1 MYLLKAS
8 ESIPRIV
15 VSRACAIGRHLKL
28 SSLFLAVLILLAN
41 ASAAVA
47 QQPDTT
53 EKKVANPIGVAGE
66 QQKSQRQTKPS
77 QPAIVAQTE
86 PDKPDE
92 VVIYSE
98 KKEVQGDVYILTGK
112 VQITYTDILVIADR
126 ATFNTVTN
134 DLLAEGNVYFEQQ
147 GQRFTGERLELNYKT
162 KRGTITMPT
171 AFTNRTPGG
180 TVVIVDASRAD
191 KTSDD
196 TYVLED
202 AKLTACQEAV
212 PKWAFTAKRA
222 RVRIEHRATVSNA
235 LFRIKNIPV
244 FYLPYASIS
253 ISKKDRSSGF
263 LLPSSGSSNIKGRT
277 LHLAYFQTLGR
288 SADVLVRTD
297 IYSKRGIG
305 LGFDFRARTN
315 ETSHI
320 NIGSFLVFDRL
331 LGPKLQSNCNPATDP
346 NQCKLPDQGGSS
358 FYAEGVHNFKNGFV
372 AVADVNITSSFTFR
386 QVFSDNI
393 LSAIS
398 PEERS
403 LFYLNKNWRS
413 FSFNAQFGEQSSFI
427 GEFDKDGNF
436 ISDQIV
442 KVRKFPSVELSKRS
456 TQISDSLPFY
466 FSFDAALEGVRRSET
481 VGSDFR
487 LKTPSVVQRLN
498 FAPRLTFPLKSFA
511 GFTLTPS
518 LGFGSTFYSDSLDP
532 VQRQVTGQN
541 LFRNYADLDI
551 DLRAPALA
559 KVFHHQDGTPWFKHI
574 IEPFV
579 EYRRIAGIDEFDR
592 TLRVDESDVIA
603 NTNEITYGVSNS
615 FLIKRDSGD
624 GSGPQP
630 HELFN
635 LTLMQKYFFDP
646 TFGGALQEG
655 VRNQF
660 FPINTLSG
668 FAFGAIK
675 RDVSPLNIR
684 ARLRPTPTVF
694 ADVRLNYDTKFHDI
708 RDFIVGAG
716 ITKGLF
722 SISQSWYYTRHIA
735 VDHFRSDL
743 KFDPST
749 LPGNQMD
756 ISAFVGTPA
765 HGPYGG
771 FTVSYDFRDKLF
783 NDGMRD
789 RKLINLTT
797 TAGWAWDC
805 CSLNIQTITFNA
817 GIRDENRI
825 VFAFTL
831 KGIGTFGTENIGQRR
846 R

>member
-1 MYLLKAS
+1 MYRVKTF
-8 ESIPRIV
+8 ESV
-15 VSRACAIGRHLKL
+15 LRAGRTPGNDFRSL
-28 SSLFLAVLILLAN
+28 SLAVLILLVT
-41 ASAAVA
+41 AATAFA
-47 QQPDTT
+47 QQTETT
-53 EKKVANPIGVAGE
+53 EKKVANPIGVADE
-66 QQKSQRQTKPS
+66 ERKSQRQTKPN
-77 QPAIVAQTE
+77 QVTIVAQTA
-86 PDKPDE
+86 PDKSDE

-147 GQRFTGERLELNYKT
+147 GQRFTGERLELNYKS
-162 KRGTITMPT
+162 KRGTLTTPT
-171 AFTNRTPGG
+171 AFTNRTPDS
-180 TVVIVDASRAD
+180 TVLVIDASRAD
-191 KTSDD
+191 KTNDD
-196 TYVLED
+196 TYELED
-202 AKLTACQEAV
+202 VRLTACQEAI

-222 RVRIEHRATVSNA
+222 RVRVEHRATVYNA
-235 LFRIKNIPV
+235 LLRIKNIPV

-288 SADVLVRTD
+288 SADLLVRTD
-297 IYSKRGIG
+297 VFTKRGIG

-320 NIGSFLVFDRL
+320 NFGSFLVFDRL
-331 LGPKLQSNCNPATDP
+331 LGPKLKSNCDPLTDID
-346 NQCKLPDQGGSS
+346 QCKLRDQGGSS
-358 FYAEGVHNFKNGFV
+358 FYAEAVHNFKNGFV
-372 AVADVNITSSFTFR
+372 AVADVNITSNFDFR
-386 QVFSDNI
+386 QIFSDNL

-403 LFYLNKNWRS
+403 IFYLNKNWRS

-427 GEFDKDGNF
+427 GEFDKNGNF
-436 ISDQIV
+436 LSDQIV
-442 KVRKFPSVELSKRS
+442 KVRKFPSIEVSKRS
-456 TQISDSLPFY
+456 TRVSESLPFY
-466 FSFDAALEGVRRSET
+466 FSFDAGLEGVRRSET
-481 VGSDFR
+481 AGADFR
-487 LKTPSVVQRLN
+487 LKTPSVVQRLD
-498 FAPRLTFPLKSFA
+498 FAPRLIFPLKSVA

-518 LGFGSTFYSDSLDP
+518 LGLRTTFYSDSLDP

-541 LFRNYADLDI
+541 LFRNYADLHL

-559 KVFHHQDGTPWFKHI
+559 KVFRHRDGTPWFKHI

-592 TLRVDESDVIA
+592 TLRVDERDVIA

-615 FLIKRDSGD
+615 FLVKRTSAD
-624 GSGPQP
+624 GSAPQP
-630 HELFN
+630 HELLN
-635 LTLMQKYFFDP
+635 VTMMQKYFFDP

-660 FPINTLSG
+660 FPINTLAG
-668 FAFGAIK
+668 FAFGGTK

-684 ARLRPTPTVF
+684 ARLRPTPIIF
-694 ADVRLNYDTKFHDI
+694 ADVRVNYDTKFHDL
-708 RDFIVGAG
+708 RDFIFGAG

-722 SISQSWYYTRHIA
+722 SVSQSWYYTRRIA
-735 VDHFRSDL
+735 VDQSR
-743 KFDPST
+743 FDPSS

-756 ISAFVGTPA
+756 FSAFVGNPA
-765 HGPYGG
+765 RGPYGG
-771 FTVSYDFRDKLF
+771 FTVSYDLRDELF
-783 NDGMRD
+783 NGGIRD
-789 RKLINLTT
+789 SRKLINLTT
-797 TAGWAWDC
+797 SAGWAWDC
-805 CSLNIQTITFNA
+805 CSLNIQTVTFNA
-817 GIRDENRI
+817 GIRNENRI

>member
-1 MYLLKAS
+1 MYPFKIS
-8 ESIPRIV
+8 ESKPRAV
-15 VSRACAIGRHLKL
+15 VSGAPATGYWSKRYPVLRSGLITLICLITA
-28 SSLFLAVLILLAN
+28 SSAF
-41 ASAAVA
+41 A
-47 QQPDTT
+47 QQPETT
-53 EKKVANPIGVAGE
+53 EKKVANPIGVADE
-66 QQKSQRQTKPS
+66 QRKSQRQTKPT
-77 QPAIVAQTE
+77 QITITAQVEPGKTE
-86 PDKPDE
+86 D
-92 VVIYSE
+92 VTFVSE
-98 KKEVQGDVYILTGK
+98 KQEIQGDVRILTGN
-112 VQITYTDILVIADR
+112 VQITYADIVVIADR
-126 ATFNTVTN
+126 ATYNQTTD

-147 GQRFTGERLELNYKT
+147 GQRITGDRIELNYRT
-162 KRGTITMPT
+162 KRGTITTLT
-171 AFTNRTPGG
+171 AFTNRTPDG
-180 TVVIVDASRAD
+180 TVIIVDADRAD
-191 KTSDD
+191 KTNED
-196 TYVLED
+196 TYVLEE

-212 PKWAFTAKRA
+212 PKWAFTARRA
-222 RVRIEHRATVSNA
+222 RVRLDHRATVYNA
-235 LFRIKNIPV
+235 LFRIKNIPLL
-244 FYLPYASIS
+244 YLPYVSIS

-277 LHLAYFQTLGR
+277 LHLAYYQTLGR

-297 IYSKRGIG
+297 IFTKRGIG

-315 ETSHI
+315 ETSRI
-320 NIGSFLVFDRL
+320 NFGSFLVFDRL
-331 LGPKLQSNCNPATDP
+331 LGPKLKTNCDPATDP
-346 NQCKLPDQGGSS
+346 DQCKLRDQGGSS
-358 FYAEGVHNFKNGFV
+358 FYADAVHNFKNGFV
-372 AVADVNITSSFTFR
+372 AVADVNITSSFEFR
-386 QVFSDNI
+386 QIFSDNI

-403 LFYLNKNWRS
+403 LFYLNKNWNS

-427 GEFDKDGNF
+427 GEFDKNGNF
-436 ISDQIV
+436 VSDQIV

-456 TQISDSLPFY
+456 TRISDSLPFY
-466 FSFDAALEGVRRSET
+466 FSFDSALEGVRRSET
-481 VGSDFR
+481 SGEQFN
-487 LKTPSVVQRLN
+487 LKTPSVVQRLD
-498 FAPRLTFPLKSFA
+498 FAPRLIFPLKSFA

-518 LGFGSTFYSDSLDP
+518 IGLRSTFYSDSLDP
-532 VQRQVTGQN
+532 VQRQVVGQN

-559 KVFHHQDGTPWFKHI
+559 KIFHHRDGTPWFKHV

-579 EYRRIAGIDEFDR
+579 EYRRIAGIDDFNS
-592 TLRVDESDVIA
+592 TLRVDERDVIA
-603 NTNEITYGVSNS
+603 DTNEITYGISNS
-615 FLIKRDSGD
+615 FLVKRVPAD
-624 GSGPQP
+624 GSAPQP
-630 HELFN
+630 HELLN

-668 FAFGAIK
+668 FAFGGIK
-675 RDVSPLNIR
+675 RDVSPLNIK

-716 ITKGLF
+716 VTKGIF
-722 SISQSWYYTRHIA
+722 SISQSWYYTRRIA
-735 VDHFRSDL
+735 VDEFR
-743 KFDPST
+743 FDPST

-756 ISAFVGTPA
+756 LSAFVGNPA
-765 HGPYGG
+765 RGPYGG
-771 FTVSYDFRDKLF
+771 FTVSYDLRDKLF
-783 NDGMRD
+783 NGGTRD

-831 KGIGTFGTENIGQRR
+831 KGIGTFGTENFGQRR